1 VAARYRIDQ
10 RVQCFEEGRSRFGD
24 GLASGADIPN
34 AIRHRR
40 FRVCL
45 PLLEF
50 ANTLGDRVACQAC
63 GLSGKRYAAPT
74 QRDRFACRPL
84 SANPFFHDGIQG
96 CEFLPNPF
104 KLLDLLDVRAFEG
117 PGLSAV
123 VEGGVAVL
131 EELFEPGVELV
142 G

>member
-1 VAARYRIDQ
+1 
-10 RVQCFEEGRSRFGD
+10 
-24 GLASGADIPN
+24 
-34 AIRHRR
+34 
-40 FRVCL
+40 
-45 PLLEF
+45 
-50 ANTLGDRVACQAC
+50 
-63 GLSGKRYAAPT
+63 
-74 QRDRFACRPL
+74 L

-142 G
+142 GYRSYSSQRSETATLSKRCL